1 MEKEKRDIEKRE
13 YKRISDQERVNL
25 IFLVE
30 SANFSVSR
38 AASMLGLRYAN
49 AMSIMRVYRK
59 ENRMQ
64 SNRPVQ
70 ASSLNNNNSLFKEGR
85 DLFASLDDRQSSLLQ
100 TIRG

>member
-1 MEKEKRDIEKRE
+1 MEKEKREIEKRE

-70 ASSLNNNNSLFKEGR
+70 PSSMNNNSSLFREGR
-85 DLFASLDDRQSSLLQ
+85 DLFASQDDRPSSLLQ

>member
-1 MEKEKRDIEKRE
+1 MEKEKREIEKRE

-70 ASSLNNNNSLFKEGR
+70 PSSMNNNNSLFKEGR
-85 DLFASLDDRQSSLLQ
+85 DLFASLDDRPSSLLQ